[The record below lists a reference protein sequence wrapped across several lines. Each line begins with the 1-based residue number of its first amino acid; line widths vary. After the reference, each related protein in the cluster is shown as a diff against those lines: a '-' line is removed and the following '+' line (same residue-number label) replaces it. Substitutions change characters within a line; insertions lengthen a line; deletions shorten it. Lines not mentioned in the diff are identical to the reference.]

1 MDTNEEKKKGNFWLT
16 VATFIVNK
24 RKAIMILFVFAIIYS
39 VLSVNKVEVNQD
51 ITSYLSEE
59 TETRKGLNIMEEEF
73 VTYGSARVMVANITY
88 AEAEQ
93 LADKISRIDGVK
105 EVAFDDT
112 KDHYIGSNALY
123 DVTVEGE
130 DEDPESIAANPWDQ
144 KRSWRIMIFIFPR
157 R

>member
-1 MDTNEEKKKGNFWLT
+1 MLRTKEECRWTQRKKERGNFWLT

-24 RKAIMILFVFAIIYS
+24 RKAIMILFIFAIIYS

-59 TETRKGLNIMEEEF
+59 TETRKGLNIMEDEF

-93 LADKISRIDGVK
+93 LADKYLRI
-105 EVAFDDT
+105 E
-112 KDHYIGSNALY
+112 
-123 DVTVEGE
+123 
-130 DEDPESIAANPWDQ
+130 
-144 KRSWRIMIFIFPR
+144 R
-157 R
+157 RKGGCV